1 MEDVGKEAGA
11 LAAKKPKRKW
21 PIVVGVVVA
30 VLVAAGAG
38 FWAWH
43 EQPSFCNAI
52 CHDPMDNYVEGY
64 YHDASVM
71 AYTHQQEG
79 KTCLDCHEAKIEE
92 QVAEAVSWVS
102 GSYQVD
108 EVGNLATTGVT
119 ADKAFCAKSGCHDW
133 DAVVAATQDWGGDEG
148 VNPHQSHQGEAID
161 CSNCHVAHGTSYM
174 YCNTCHDYKIPDG
187 WQQPRSNEGK
197 AA

>member
-187 WQQPRSNEGK
+187 WQ
-197 AA
+197 